1 MTQSAGNSY
10 ASLDDGT
17 LVRRTLA
24 GSDRAF
30 EELIGRHKSR
40 IMMIVSRYARD
51 GQEIDEMAQDTFV
64 KAYFALSGYR
74 FQAPFENWLS
84 RIAAR
89 TAIDHLRKRKRKKEI
104 FFSRIDGDE
113 GRKAEEILAPRE
125 ESGSQIRQRELRDL
139 LETVLDRLSSKE
151 HFLITAKELEGRT
164 VKELRDITGWSESS
178 IKVTLYRARKKM
190 RKILEEEYEKF

>member
-1 MTQSAGNSY
+1 MTHSY
-10 ASLDDGT
+10 TSLEDGT

-30 EELIGRHKSR
+30 EELVGRHKSR

-113 GRKAEEILAPRE
+113 GRKAEEILAPRG
-125 ESGSQIRQRELRDL
+125 ESGSRIRQRELRDL
-139 LETVLDRLSSKE
+139 LETVLDRLSPKE

-164 VKELRDITGWSESS
+164 IKELRNITGWSESS

-190 RKILEEEYEKF
+190 RKILEKEHEKF